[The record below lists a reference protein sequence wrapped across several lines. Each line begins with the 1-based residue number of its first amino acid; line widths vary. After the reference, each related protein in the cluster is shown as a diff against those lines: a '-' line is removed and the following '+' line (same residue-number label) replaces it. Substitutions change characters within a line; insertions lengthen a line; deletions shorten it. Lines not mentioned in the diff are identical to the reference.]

1 MSLTCS
7 FRCLAGQVK
16 HRLAGTQRRRSSS
29 SHECNCPWEAP
40 TSVVTEPSTHV
51 RSVSCQRSSSPTRV
65 RPCPERLG
73 VTNTNAALSPDA
85 GLGNANT
92 NMHPY
97 LLQEQRES
105 EQGCQTFHQNPS
117 SSNSLSG
124 PSRQQRPTAQGKRR
138 ATQTLTLTDPT
149 QADRS
154 PQTHRMGGNVHG
166 ANNSDY
172 GNIGQQTPSSVRSI
186 SSASKQESQTKPNTH
201 SQQLTECS
209 QNGSRHFS
217 PHVSSVSYRM
227 SELSPKSN
235 SAGGPRL
242 NSHQE
247 MNTKR
252 SPTAKR
258 NENQVQVVPDFSIP
272 EVGHHSGSLG
282 SAVPYFCGTNIQK
295 MQRYLG
301 PSWNDLSIHTSEVDV
316 KRMNM
321 SYTGLNELKPQEN
334 SVSCHEMHRSQ
345 QLYVTDHQNNREIP
359 SNSPITSS
367 SYSHQETSSNVSN
380 PSMSPHFIR
389 PVTASLLVPSVSRA
403 NGHLKTQP
411 ALLPNTT
418 LYDPR
423 EEVAPALPARS
434 TSLLAR
440 QWNYRLDQVQY
451 TASLDCDANRSKRTS
466 PRSTGCSSKYFPG
479 PKSSASNS
487 QVDENAGYRSTHLRS
502 RSELVRSSRRCYV
515 NATEELPTI
524 AQVHVPSNAT
534 TGNQEVNPN
543 ERLTENL
550 ISGPVDGPTQLSES
564 AVIDTA
570 NMSETSS
577 SSSETDLRDLSHHS
591 FSLKYPAIPVSVPN
605 SPSCGV
611 LEQFMPTN
619 HATRLLGRMSDKLRD
634 GRLADVILLADR
646 TTGTSKRSLGEQT
659 SNSTADNE
667 MEAPKQPMRIPA
679 HRVILAAAS
688 DYFAAMFGNELK
700 EATEMEIRIHD
711 VDPAALQTLVNYI
724 YTGFLDLRED
734 TVEDILEAAC
744 FLQMPEASQACER
757 FLIKRLHGSNCLG
770 MSRLGEQYGC
780 RLLRRKATKY
790 ALEHFA
796 EVVQQPDFLT
806 LTVMELMELLRSD
819 HLKVPNEAAVFA
831 ACLRWVRNAQRT
843 QHTPPQN
850 TSILKGLLNLVR
862 LQHVPARLLVD
873 VLEKE
878 PLFRTDME
886 ATRMLITAL
895 RFQLSPEPKPAW
907 MMDSKQSS
915 NAALCSKVRLGLRD
929 DNRLEQQG
937 SSHGLIS
944 PYSQLESS
952 LSHATSEANLPTRQ
966 SPRPSTI
973 GHLWA
978 LGGKTMTTTRALQEI
993 LEYDPYTN
1001 HWRVVG
1007 QLPGQRQQCGCIV
1020 LNDGRLLV
1028 VGGRDEL
1035 KTLSTVECIY
1045 TEELSPQI
1053 ELHLTRSV
1061 TLNRDDR
1068 DGGWLAGESATL
1080 SRRSR
1085 QLSTDNDPNPMTRS
1099 VIDTRTDTN
1108 STTEVKNP
1116 YPHQLQQKNNEN
1128 NNEHA
1133 AGWHVVSAMATHRH
1147 GLGVA
1152 VLEGVVYAVGGHDG
1166 WSYLNTVER
1175 WNGRAKSWSSVT
1187 PMAVQRS
1194 TVGVAALDGLL
1205 YAVGGRDGSACL
1217 RTVER
1222 FNPHTQ
1228 HWCFIAPML
1237 HRRGG
1242 VGVAAAGGRLYAVGG
1257 HNAPP
1262 SQPHAVRTASVEMY
1276 DPQTDMWSEV
1286 ASLSSPRDSI
1296 AVTTLGTK
1304 LYAIGGHDGLVYT
1317 DRVQVFDPE
1326 ANEWSEAA
1334 SLPSGRAGVAV
1345 ASSQP
1350 FGLLVNQTSRL
1361 PYYKADPLA

>member
-40 TSVVTEPSTHV
+40 TSIVAEPSTHA
-51 RSVSCQRSSSPTRV
+51 RSVSCQRSNSPTRV

-73 VTNTNAALSPDA
+73 VTNTNTALGPDA
-85 GLGNANT
+85 GLGNANP

-97 LLQEQRES
+97 LLPEQRES

-117 SSNSLSG
+117 SSHSLSG
-124 PSRQQRPTAQGKRR
+124 PSRQQRPSAQGRRR
-138 ATQTLTLTDPT
+138 ATQTLTLIDPT

-154 PQTHRMGGNVHG
+154 PQTHRTGGNVHA

-172 GNIGQQTPSSVRSI
+172 GNTGQQTPSSVRSI
-186 SSASKQESQTKPNTH
+186 SSTPQEESQAISNTR
-201 SQQLTECS
+201 SQHS

-227 SELSPKSN
+227 SESSPKSN
-235 SAGGPRL
+235 SVGGPL
-242 NSHQE
+242 VNSHQE
-247 MNTKR
+247 VNTKR

-258 NENQVQVVPDFSIP
+258 SEDHVQIIPDFSTP

-282 SAVPYFCGTNIQK
+282 STVPYFYGANMQK

-301 PSWNDLSIHTSEVDV
+301 PSWNDLSIHSSEVDM

-334 SVSCHEMHRSQ
+334 SGSCQEMHRSQ
-345 QLYVTDHQNNREIP
+345 QLCVTDHHNNREVP
-359 SNSPITSS
+359 SNSSMTSS
-367 SYSHQETSSNVSN
+367 SYSHQEISSNLSN

-389 PVTASLLVPSVSRA
+389 PKPVTASLQVPSVSRA

-418 LYDPR
+418 LYDSA
-423 EEVAPALPARS
+423 EEVAPVLPTRS

-440 QWNYRLDQVQY
+440 QWNHHLDQVQY
-451 TASLDCDANRSKRTS
+451 TASMDCEANRPKRTS
-466 PRSTGCSSKYFPG
+466 SRSTGCSSKYFPNLNSLA
-479 PKSSASNS
+479 SSS
-487 QVDENAGYRSTHLRS
+487 QVDENSGYRSTHLRS

-515 NATEELPTI
+515 NATEEVPTI
-524 AQVHVPSNAT
+524 AEVHVPSNAAL
-534 TGNQEVNPN
+534 GNQEMNPT
-543 ERLTENL
+543 ERLTGSSIND
-550 ISGPVDGPTQLSES
+550 PVDGPTQLPES
-564 AVIDTA
+564 TVMDTA
-570 NMSETSS
+570 NISATSS
-577 SSSETDLRDLSHHS
+577 SNSETDLRDLSNHS

-605 SPSCGV
+605 SPSCGA

-646 TTGTSKRSLGEQT
+646 TTGTSKRSLTEQA
-659 SNSTADNE
+659 SNSTGDNE
-667 MEAPKQPMRIPA
+667 IEVPKQPMRIPA

-780 RLLRRKATKY
+780 RLLRHKATKY
-790 ALEHFA
+790 ALEHFT

-806 LTVMELMELLRSD
+806 LSVTELMELLRSD

-831 ACLRWVRNAQRT
+831 ACLRWMRNTQRT

-878 PLFRTDME
+878 PLFQTDME

-929 DNRLEQQG
+929 DYRLEQQG
-937 SSHGLIS
+937 SSHGIVS
-944 PYSQLESS
+944 SYSQLESS

-1045 TEELSPQI
+1045 TEELSPQM
-1053 ELHLTRSV
+1053 ESHLTRSV

-1068 DGGWLAGESATL
+1068 DGGWLAGESSTL
-1080 SRRSR
+1080 SRKSR
-1085 QLSTDNDPNPMTRS
+1085 QLSTDRDPNAMTRS
-1099 VIDTRTDTN
+1099 VIDTRTDAN

-1116 YPHQLQQKNNEN
+1116 YPHQQQQKNNEN

-1326 ANEWSEAA
+1326 TNEWSEAA